1 VRPNQS
7 SRRARPAL
15 NSAREGR
22 GLLVQTDWDIKLLH
36 VDPRASSSFRRLVE
50 AGSKAD
56 ELENHLKQAVVAYK
70 FPRRFDPLAV
80 PGMSRKRIERFPD
93 ELRLVACGVEMVNEH
108 PFFGESEGIDQKA
121 KLLARSL
128 RSYADYCQ
136 ETIRSFRSGMKT
148 NPRHFDMQSIFRRK
162 LLQYVYSSTGDWH
175 YQWVADVLDP
185 FFVEK
190 VRDIVGLYLNPPEN
204 AVVLCVDEKS
214 QIQALERTQPMLPMG
229 LGYVEG
235 VTHDYRRHGTTTLF
249 AALDTTK
256 GKVLTQCRPRH
267 RHQEYLGFLREIEK
281 NVAETLDVHIIVDNY
296 ATHKHP
302 RVKRWLAARP
312 RFHVHFTPT
321 YASWLNQVEIWFN
334 RITQQAIR
342 RGTFRSVKELVE
354 KIDHYVQ
361 NSNNHAQ
368 PFVWTATADSI
379 FAKVQRLCERISGTG
394 H

>member
-1 VRPNQS
+1 MAMGRPKAALVLRPEQREQLEGMAS
-7 SRRARPAL
+7 SRSLPAGLVRRARIIL
-15 NSAREGR
+15 LSASGKTNLQIARQM
-22 GLLVQTDWDIKLLH
+22 GLTNATVGKWRQRFLEQDVSGLH
-36 VDPRASSSFRRLVE
+36 
-50 AGSKAD
+50 
-56 ELENHLKQAVVAYK
+56 
-70 FPRRFDPLAV
+70 
-80 PGMSRKRIERFPD
+80 D
-93 ELRLVACGVEMVNEH
+93 ELRPGRPRPISDERVARLVRKTLETKPQDGTHWSIRQIAAETRVSKSTVH
-108 PFFGESEGIDQKA
+108 RIWQAFGLEPHRQKHF
-121 KLLARSL
+121 KL
-128 RSYADYCQ
+128 
-136 ETIRSFRSGMKT
+136 
-148 NPRHFDMQSIFRRK
+148 
-162 LLQYVYSSTGDWH
+162 ST
-175 YQWVADVLDP
+175 DP

-249 AALDTTK
+249 AALDTAK
-256 GKVLTQCRPRH
+256 GKVLTQCRRHH

-281 NVAETLDVHIIVDNY
+281 NVPETLAVHIIVDNY

-321 YASWLNQVEIWFN
+321 YASWLNQVELWFN

-354 KIDHYVQ
+354 KIDRYVQ
-361 NSNNHAQ
+361 MSNNHAQ
-368 PFVWTATADSI
+368 PFVWTAAADSI
-379 FAKVQRLCERISGTG
+379 FAKVQRLCERISGTR

>member
-1 VRPNQS
+1 LVLTPEQHEQLEGMAS
-7 SRRARPAL
+7 SRSLPAGLVSRARIIL
-15 NSAREGR
+15 LSASGKTNLQIARQM
-22 GLLVQTDWDIKLLH
+22 GLTNATVGKW
-36 VDPRASSSFRRLVE
+36 R
-50 AGSKAD
+50 
-56 ELENHLKQAVVAYK
+56 
-70 FPRRFDPLAV
+70 RRFLEQDVSGLH
-80 PGMSRKRIERFPD
+80 D
-93 ELRLVACGVEMVNEH
+93 ELRPGRPRPISDERVARLVRKTLETKPQDGTHWSIRQIAAETRVSKSTVH
-108 PFFGESEGIDQKA
+108 RIWQAFGLEPHRQKHF
-121 KLLARSL
+121 KL
-128 RSYADYCQ
+128 
-136 ETIRSFRSGMKT
+136 
-148 NPRHFDMQSIFRRK
+148 
-162 LLQYVYSSTGDWH
+162 ST
-175 YQWVADVLDP
+175 DP

-249 AALDTTK
+249 AALDTAK
-256 GKVLTQCRPRH
+256 GKVLTQCRRRH

-281 NVAETLDVHIIVDNY
+281 NVPETLHVHLIVDNY

-302 RVKRWLAARP
+302 RVKRWLVARP

-354 KIDHYVQ
+354 KIDQYVRAT
-361 NSNNHAQ
+361 NTHAQ

-379 FAKVQRLCERISGTG
+379 FAKVQRLCERISGTV

>member
-1 VRPNQS
+1 MGGVYGNGATESGLGLRPEQREQLEGMAS
-7 SRRARPAL
+7 SRSLPAGLVSRARII
-15 NSAREGR
+15 
-22 GLLVQTDWDIKLLH
+22 LL
-36 VDPRASSSFRRLVE
+36 SSSGKTNMQIARQMGLTNATVGKWR
-50 AGSKAD
+50 
-56 ELENHLKQAVVAYK
+56 
-70 FPRRFDPLAV
+70 RRFLEQDVSGLH
-80 PGMSRKRIERFPD
+80 D
-93 ELRLVACGVEMVNEH
+93 ELRPGRPRPISDERVARLVRKTLETKPQDGTHWSIRQIAAETRVSKSTVH
-108 PFFGESEGIDQKA
+108 RIWQAFGLEPHRQKHF
-121 KLLARSL
+121 KL
-128 RSYADYCQ
+128 
-136 ETIRSFRSGMKT
+136 
-148 NPRHFDMQSIFRRK
+148 
-162 LLQYVYSSTGDWH
+162 ST
-175 YQWVADVLDP
+175 DP

-249 AALDTTK
+249 AALDTAK

-281 NVAETLDVHIIVDNY
+281 NVPETLDVHIIVDNY

-354 KIDHYVQ
+354 KIDQYVRA
-361 NSNNHAQ
+361 SNTHAQ

-379 FAKVQRLCERISGTG
+379 FAKVQRLCERISGTA